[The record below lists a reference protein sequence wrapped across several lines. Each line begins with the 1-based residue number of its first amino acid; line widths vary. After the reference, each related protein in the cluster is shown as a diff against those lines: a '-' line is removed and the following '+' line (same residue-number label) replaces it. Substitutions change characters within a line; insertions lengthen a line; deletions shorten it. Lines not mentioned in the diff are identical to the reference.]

1 MNGINIVFINI
12 EESLN
17 YLKSSYFKKI
27 YNEKKSQINNE
38 EILLNETKNEFNDL
52 KQLFSSQDKIET
64 KMKNNNI
71 KKFVDNRNSFDE
83 LENEIKV
90 LYEIFHE
97 MKIMPDEEFNKL
109 IKEIKTFNAFYQ
121 IKIVITG
128 LVKLRNISIIGKT
141 ELYRKIETYFDNI
154 NNDEYKTLDKIN
166 EIIDFLKN
174 ININININ
182 EENISKD
189 NYFLYFFNL
198 LYENQDA
205 INWIMQKKDDDFI
218 ALRNFIID
226 SDKNE
231 CLTFEILE
239 SQKLIDIFKGL
250 NL

>member
-1 MNGINIVFINI
+1 
-12 EESLN
+12 
-17 YLKSSYFKKI
+17 
-27 YNEKKSQINNE
+27 
-38 EILLNETKNEFNDL
+38 
-52 KQLFSSQDKIET
+52 
-64 KMKNNNI
+64 MKNNHI
-71 KKFVDNRNSFDE
+71 KKFLDNANSFDE
-83 LENEIKV
+83 LEKEIKV

-205 INWIMQKKDDDFI
+205 IN
-218 ALRNFIID
+218 
-226 SDKNE
+226 
-231 CLTFEILE
+231 
-239 SQKLIDIFKGL
+239 
-250 NL
+250 